1 MAQLSRSAMVN
12 APFTVIGYERAMPR
26 KDAAARSRPKGLRQL
41 VRHARRAVMLV
52 LALLFMAWGGVA
64 QAQDCGAATTRGT
77 APASWQ
83 TYCWLNL
90 EDYNDSQARSASGQ
104 NLTFDLPDGSRLS
117 FNARVTGGSG
127 TAYNAVTSP
136 SWSGAAVGNTAFI
149 GIPGRPVL
157 YTAAAGNRTITL
169 SNITIVPPA
178 GATASVFS
186 FVVADGESS
195 NQTEFLRMTTNGGA
209 WQLFDSVPP
218 ISGSTWPT
226 LAGTGTATATITGV
240 AGTVGAHILGSNS
253 PTSVT
258 VETQAGG
265 LQGVMFAVRF
275 ASIRVEKVI
284 VGQRVAAADQFRYEI
299 VSTPTGVVLAGG
311 TSTGSGN
318 GPFSVPPVVMAA
330 GVPVTLRETMA
341 PGSASSLSQYGSRL
355 TCINTAGPSRP
366 SLPNNVETTSFSLG
380 NLQFGEALS
389 CTFTN
394 AAHPRLRLRKELS
407 TNRRFSG
414 DQFTVRIRE
423 GETVIAQATTTGSSD
438 TVNGGDTGFIQLTD
452 GTTYSLDEIA
462 AGTANLGNYEAE
474 MDCTNTF
481 AGSTTAL
488 PGTMPGIVTPA
499 GGDVITC
506 IITNGRLS
514 TAVLLVEK
522 SSTVISDPVN
532 GTINPKAI
540 PGAIIEYQITVTN
553 VGNRA
558 VDASSIIIIDEM
570 PAEMAFLT
578 GTPVTFTNGTPVS
591 GLNSFNAATMVRFS
605 SQPGGSGPFTYTP
618 SGSADADVR
627 AIRIAPTGTMA
638 RATSGTNQ
646 PNFTIRFRAQVQ

>member
-1 MAQLSRSAMVN
+1 MAHLSRKAMVN
-12 APFTVIGYERAMPR
+12 APFTIIGYRRVMSSE
-26 KDAAARSRPKGLRQL
+26 DAAAPSRTKDLQRLAQ
-41 VRHARRAVMLV
+41 RARRAVMLV
-52 LALLFMAWGGVA
+52 IALMFMAWGGAA

-90 EDYNDSQARSASGQ
+90 EDYSDSQARSASGQ
-104 NLTFDLPDGSRLS
+104 NLSFDLPDGSRLS

-127 TAYNAVTSP
+127 TAYSAVTSP
-136 SWSGAAVGNTAFI
+136 SWSGAAIGNTAFI

-157 YTAAAGNRTITL
+157 YTAAAGTRTITL

-195 NQTEFLRMTTNGGA
+195 NQSEFLRMTTNGGA
-209 WQLFDSVPP
+209 WQLFDNVPP

-226 LAGTGTATATITGV
+226 LAGIGSSTATITGV
-240 AGTVGAHILGSNS
+240 AGTVGAHILGSTS
-253 PTSVT
+253 PTTVT

-284 VGQRVAAADQFRYEI
+284 AGQRVAAADQFRYEI
-299 VSTPTGVVLAGG
+299 VSTPTGVTLASG
-311 TSTGSGN
+311 TSSGSGG

-341 PGSASSLSQYGSRL
+341 PGSASSLSQYSSRL

-366 SLPNNVETTSFSLG
+366 SLPNNVETTSFNLG
-380 NLQFGEALS
+380 NLQFGEALT

-394 AAHPRLRLRKELS
+394 AAQPRLRLRKALS
-407 TNRRFSG
+407 TSRRFSG
-414 DQFTVRIRE
+414 DQFIVRIRD
-423 GETVIAQATTTGSSD
+423 GETVIAQAATTGSSA
-438 TVNGGDTGFIQLTD
+438 TVSGGDTGFIQLTS
-452 GTTYSLDEIA
+452 GTTYTLDEIA

-474 MDCTNTF
+474 MDCTN
-481 AGSTTAL
+481 AVGGSVTAL
-488 PGTMPGIVTPA
+488 PATMPGIVTPA
-499 GGDVITC
+499 AGDVITC

-522 SSTVISDPVN
+522 SSIVISDPVN
-532 GTINPKAI
+532 GTVNPKAI
-540 PGAIIEYQITVTN
+540 PGAVIEYQITVTN
-553 VGNRA
+553 VGTRA
-558 VDASSIIIIDEM
+558 VDASTIIIIDEM

-578 GTPVTFTNGTPVS
+578 GTPITFTNGSPAS
-591 GLNSFNAATMVRFS
+591 GLNSFNPATMVRFS
-605 SQPGGSGPFTYTP
+605 SQSGGSGPFTYTP
-618 SGSADADVR
+618 SGSADPDVR

-646 PNFTIRFRAQVQ
+646 PSFTIRFRAQMQ